1 MAKTGATPT
10 RKPKGRAS
18 RAVRPSFKPVE
29 TPATSSPWAY
39 RTDSELPVADGTAQ
53 PQHAR
58 APMVSVPSLQG
69 AGVTRA
75 LDVLTLPI
83 ALSLMAVLAP
93 MRRLL
98 GPSSRH

>member
-1 MAKTGATPT
+1 
-10 RKPKGRAS
+10 
-18 RAVRPSFKPVE
+18 
-29 TPATSSPWAY
+29 
-39 RTDSELPVADGTAQ
+39 
-53 PQHAR
+53 
-58 APMVSVPSLQG
+58 MVSVPSLQG